1 MPSNST
7 IEEAPAAEAQARADH
22 PVGGA
27 PIAVEPKKRKP
38 PILPI
43 AGVIALL
50 AVLYFGYQ
58 WWQGRGWESTDDA
71 QVEGHITPVSPKAA
85 GFVSTIAVSENQ
97 IVHAG
102 DLLVQLDTT
111 DYHEKLKQ
119 ADADLAAL
127 AAQVGSD
134 GQGGQIQA
142 QAAAARA
149 EAGAAQSSIAQAQA
163 NAVKAHRDLDRF
175 RPLAE
180 RNIIS
185 RQQLDAAVA
194 AAAAADAQVAAA
206 RQTAAAAGSQASAA
220 TAGLRSTQARAAG
233 AQAMREQAA
242 LQLSYTHIRAPV
254 DGIVTK
260 KGVEVGQLVAVGQPL
275 MTIVP
280 LSDVWVTANLKETQV
295 RDVRPGE
302 KVELEVDAYPGLKFE
317 GHVESI
323 SPATGAKF
331 SLLPP
336 DNATGNY
343 TKVVQRIPVRV
354 RVDRADAAHPLR
366 PGMSAVVR
374 IHARP

>member
-1 MPSNST
+1 MATELTSDAAAPGAA
-7 IEEAPAAEAQARADH
+7 APAIH
-22 PVGGA
+22 VVP
-27 PIAVEPKKRKP
+27 KRKL

-50 AVLYFGYQ
+50 AVLYFAWGWY
-58 WWQGRGWESTDDA
+58 QGRGWEETDDA
-71 QVEGHITPVSPKAA
+71 QVEGHITPVSAKAA
-85 GFVSTIAVSENQ
+85 GFVSAIHVSENQ

-102 DLLVQLDTT
+102 DLLVQLDDR
-111 DYHEKLKQ
+111 DYRQRLQQ
-119 ADADLAAL
+119 AEAEFGAL
-127 AAQVGSD
+127 SAQVGGD

-149 EAGAAQSSIAQAQA
+149 TAAAMQSTIAQAQA
-163 NAVKAHRDLDRF
+163 NATKARRDLERF

-206 RQTAAAAGSQASAA
+206 RQNASAAGEQASAA
-220 TAGLRSTQARAAG
+220 TAGLRSARAHARG
-233 AQAMREQAA
+233 AQSVREQAA
-242 LQLSYTHIRAPV
+242 LQLSYTRIVAPI
-254 DGIVTK
+254 DGVVTRR
-260 KGVEVGQLVAVGQPL
+260 GVEPGQLVAVGQPL

-280 LSDVWVTANLKETQV
+280 LSDIWVTANLKETQV
-295 RDVRPGE
+295 RDVQPNER
-302 KVELEVDAYPGLKFE
+302 VEVEVDAYPGLKFE
-317 GHVESI
+317 AHVESI

-331 SLLPP
+331 ALLPP

-343 TKVVQRIPVRV
+343 TKVVQRIPVRI
-354 RVDRADAAHPLR
+354 RVNGRDPAHPLR

-374 IHARP
+374 IHARG

>member
-1 MPSNST
+1 VKKMPSNST
-7 IEEAPAAEAQARADH
+7 LQGEAPASADRL
-22 PVGGA
+22 PDASLDVA
-27 PIAVEPKKRKP
+27 PAKRKP

-43 AGVIALL
+43 AGVVALL
-50 AVLYFGYQ
+50 AVLYFGWH
-58 WWQGRGWESTDDA
+58 WWQSRGWESTDDA

-119 ADADLAAL
+119 ADAELAAL

-142 QAAAARA
+142 QAAAARSS
-149 EAGAAQSSIAQAQA
+149 AGAAQSSVAQAVA
-163 NAVKAHRDLDRF
+163 NATKAHRDLERF

-206 RQTAAAAGSQASAA
+206 RQNAAAAGEQASAA

-242 LQLSYTHIRAPV
+242 LMLSYTHIRAPV

-295 RDVRPGE
+295 RDVRPNE
-302 KVELEVDAYPGLKFE
+302 KVELEVDAYPGIKFE

-354 RVDRADAAHPLR
+354 RVDRADPQHPLR